1 MTRNLF
7 FLYLMEI
14 CAGVARGSYLV
25 CIGWTTL
32 IVVGDVAAVGQVFI
46 VAMLTNIFGGPVTAV
61 FVDRYNRKRLTMIAH
76 TGIAFCLLAIG
87 FAVDQNNS
95 LPLPWFFIT
104 VIGVTLLRGLY
115 QGSHDGL
122 IHANVARTD
131 LVHVVARFRGT
142 HLLAT
147 AIGTVITG
155 LVIES
160 QSPLAGFVLAAL
172 ASVLLV
178 TAVAPIKGVIVSQNA
193 TALAGFMAGFGADFA
208 GGLEIFR
215 NNLLLRNLTLLA
227 GVALPIGQLSNAIL
241 SSFIHDDLGRGSDA
255 FGFVDAAWPIGGMVA
270 AAILSLGLKRLS
282 AVGMEYAFAFMVG
295 VVTIVFAYCT
305 SVPTLALLHAA
316 MGFSV
321 WMCRIVIDGRILQI
335 CTNANVGRSRVYID
349 VMFSFVAM
357 IMCFS
362 PTFVKL
368 SSTSNYFLFWG
379 IIVVISSLLLW
390 FRQLGQPQSRLDPN

>member
-14 CAGVARGSYLV
+14 CAGFARGSYLV

-32 IVVGDVAAVGQVFI
+32 IVIGDVAAVGQVFI
-46 VAMLTNIFGGPVTAV
+46 VAMLTTIFGGPVAAV
-61 FVDRYNRKRLTMIAH
+61 FVDRYNRKHLTMIAH
-76 TGIAFCLLAIG
+76 TGIALSLLAIG
-87 FAVDQNNS
+87 FAEDNNDN
-95 LPLPWFFIT
+95 LPLHWFFIT
-104 VIGVTLLRGLY
+104 VIGVTLLRILY

-122 IHANVARTD
+122 IHANVAKNE

-155 LVIES
+155 LAIES
-160 QSPLAGFVLAAL
+160 QSPLAGFVLAAM

-178 TAVAPIKGVIVSQNA
+178 TTVAPVKGVIVSQNA
-193 TALAGFMAGFGADFA
+193 TGLAGFVADFA

-270 AAILSLGLKRLS
+270 AAILGLGLKRLS
-282 AVGMEYAFAFMVG
+282 TEGMEYALALLVG

-305 SVPTLALLHAA
+305 AVPTLALLHAA
-316 MGFSV
+316 MGFAV
-321 WMCRIVIDGRILQI
+321 WMCRIVIDGRILQL
-335 CTNANVGRSRVYID
+335 CTNASVGRTRVYID

-362 PTFVKL
+362 PTVVKL
-368 SSTSNYFLFWG
+368 SSTSNYFLLWG
-379 IIVVISSLLLW
+379 IIIVISSLLLW
-390 FRQLGQPQSRLDPN
+390 ARQRSRLDPD

>member
-1 MTRNLF
+1 MNRNLL
-7 FLYLMEI
+7 FLYLMEL

-46 VAMLTNIFGGPVTAV
+46 VAMLTIMLGGPITAV
-61 FVDRYNRKRLTMIAH
+61 FVDRYNRKHLTIVAH
-76 TGIAFCLLAIG
+76 AGIALSLLALGLAI
-87 FAVDQNNS
+87 NNNGD
-95 LPLPWFFIT
+95 LPLPWFFVT
-104 VIGVTLLRGLY
+104 VIAVTLCRNMY

-122 IHANVARTD
+122 IHANVAKKE

-155 LVIES
+155 IVIEN
-160 QSPLAGFVLAAL
+160 QSPFAGFVLAAL

-178 TAVAPIKGVIVSQNA
+178 ATVAPIRGVIVSQNA
-193 TALAGFMAGFGADFA
+193 TGLAGFMADFS
-208 GGLEIFR
+208 GGLAIFR
-215 NNLLLRNLTLLA
+215 NNHLLRNLTLMA

-255 FGFVDAAWPIGGMVA
+255 FGFVDAAWPIGGMAA

-282 AVGMEYAFAFMVG
+282 ATGMEYFFALLVG
-295 VVTIVFAYCT
+295 VVTIAFAYCT
-305 SVPTLALLHAA
+305 TVPSLALLHAA
-316 MGFSV
+316 MGFTV
-321 WMCRIVIDGRILQI
+321 WMCRIVIDGRVLQI
-335 CTNANVGRSRVYID
+335 CTNETVGRTKVYIE
-349 VMFSFVAM
+349 VMFSFAAM

-362 PTFVKL
+362 PTVVKL
-368 SSTSNYFLFWG
+368 PSTSGYFLFWG
-379 IIVVISSLLLW
+379 IIVVIISSLLW
-390 FRQLGQPQSRLDPN
+390 LGNGRKPSYQE

>member
-1 MTRNLF
+1 
-7 FLYLMEI
+7 
-14 CAGVARGSYLV
+14 
-25 CIGWTTL
+25 
-32 IVVGDVAAVGQVFI
+32 
-46 VAMLTNIFGGPVTAV
+46 
-61 FVDRYNRKRLTMIAH
+61 MIAH
-76 TGIAFCLLAIG
+76 SGIALSLLALG
-87 FAVDQNNS
+87 FAVEQNNS
-95 LPLPWFFIT
+95 LPLPWFFII
-104 VIGVTLLRGLY
+104 VVVVTLLRGLY

-122 IHANVARTD
+122 IHANVAKAE

-155 LVIES
+155 LLIEN

-178 TAVAPIKGVIVSQNA
+178 TTVAPIKGVIVSQNA
-193 TALAGFMAGFGADFA
+193 AGLSGFVTGFIADFA
-208 GGLEIFR
+208 GGLAIFR

-227 GVALPIGQLSNAIL
+227 AVALPIGQLSNAIL
-241 SSFIHDDLGRGSDA
+241 SSFIHDDLGRGSDD

-270 AAILSLGLKRLS
+270 AAILSLGLKRLF
-282 AVGMEYAFAFMVG
+282 AEGMEYALALLVG

-305 SVPTLALLHAA
+305 SVPSLALLHAA
-316 MGFSV
+316 MGFAV

-335 CTNANVGRSRVYID
+335 CTNASVGRTRVYID
-349 VMFSFVAM
+349 VMFSFAAM

-362 PTFVKL
+362 PTVVKL

-379 IIVVISSLLLW
+379 FIIVISSLLLW
-390 FRQLGQPQSRLDPN
+390 MRQLGQPRSHPDPDSNAQQETHP

>member
-46 VAMLTNIFGGPVTAV
+46 VAMLTNIFGGPITAV

-76 TGIAFCLLAIG
+76 IGIALSLLAIG

-95 LPLPWFFIT
+95 LPLSWFFIT
-104 VIGVTLLRGLY
+104 VIVVTLLRGLY

-122 IHANVARTD
+122 IHANVARTE

-142 HLLAT
+142 HLLST

-155 LVIES
+155 LLIDS
-160 QSPLAGFVLAAL
+160 QSPMAGFVLAAL
-172 ASVLLV
+172 ASVFLV
-178 TAVAPIKGVIVSQNA
+178 ATVAPIKGVIVSQNA
-193 TALAGFMAGFGADFA
+193 TGLTGFMADFA

-270 AAILSLGLKRLS
+270 AAILGLGLKRLS
-282 AVGMEYAFAFMVG
+282 TEGMEYALALLVG

-305 SVPTLALLHAA
+305 AVPTLALLHAA
-316 MGFSV
+316 MGFAV

-335 CTNANVGRSRVYID
+335 CTNASVGRTRVYID

-362 PTFVKL
+362 PTVVKL

-379 IIVVISSLLLW
+379 IIIVISSLLLW
-390 FRQLGQPQSRLDPN
+390 ARQRSRLDPD